1 MLETEVQD
9 IVRKEKAR
17 VSFFH
22 DDSIETIRERIS
34 AIADVHPDRLFCLVR
49 IQHPKTYYLDDPRRW
64 ESLFYRLSYRTSQIL
79 RPVFHYYQTEY
90 RSPPTNVEF
99 SGYDLEEWMTYP
111 AALQTI
117 HSPSEAFSEMYVL
130 GTDEPLSYILPFE
143 YDSSLTNQIPQSM
156 LPLIKRQSLLSSQ
169 FPDETQIKGFSFKAF
184 DDSAEQVQSV
194 YFPFLTS
201 QSPERLSPDS
211 ISLLQNITGR
221 LDALLSIDKIPE
233 PEKLTILRT
242 RYYIPFVDTDLG
254 DAVRTRFEQ
263 MFYGLTVSKDTPYI
277 GVLTSSGESMRHK
290 FFVDDEKKKEP
301 YLNMD
306 WWNTW
311 WTKSRPARS
320 RHTLVLYRGSSQ
332 NSFDRIVITS
342 SDIIVST
349 YRPEDNKDPL
359 EKLQKD
365 AHKWLES
372 LDSIMPFLKKEDTD
386 LSRWELQD
394 MNVLATYKK
403 KLDQV
408 DLRRSDCVSF
418 LYDMSDARNSI
429 FRLLRTDQSAQGFN
443 ASEVKILQLL
453 KENPL
458 ITEQDVQQSLDVPLS
473 TASRLLRAIKN
484 KEQEDPSILNK
495 SFRGL
500 PTMQFA
506 EHTILISSIHTL
518 KLTVEY
524 ANLLRFILSD
534 PSTKVLEDLCPKRVE
549 TGRTETGVPP
559 PQKVEEDEALM
570 NEYEGLFD
578 YVNEEEPV
586 KEDAPEEIQE
596 EEEEEPE
603 VFDIKRKRN
612 LGQNYFINR
621 IKKFDPQLFN
631 DAEYPTR
638 CEQKN
643 QPILLNSEDL
653 ERLSSTQYDPRNY
666 SDASRVLPLTD
677 VEHTQGIAVCPEF
690 WCVRDEIPL
699 QESDLLNEGGI
710 QKCPECKGK
719 IKESSE
725 DTSRT
730 FTVIRRDKSYLV
742 PGWTKYKSEKYGKPL
757 PCCFMKGKSDRPDIK
772 RESDLKYYILTE
784 RKRLEPLSVAF
795 LPDDIVKSLHI
806 NRLYGPDED
815 GREITEGKRVSGGL
829 WGFFRVGLGSPSKN
843 LPIFFYEKAK
853 DRPAIPRP
861 SEPKGISTVMRCSF
875 FPTWTKKSDT
885 NLESIQDYLKEHKH
899 NEKLAPFISAIDDD
913 FRSGNLT
920 QLQELEY
927 TCIFLE
933 CDVFRVNMNSKTV
946 GCMMQSPIS
955 RPKTR
960 AIVVLE
966 MDGRVDILS
975 FVERSGSVNTKTGYR
990 TGSPDLKFEANL
1002 FTTPFTT
1009 HTKTYV
1015 ELEKIRNQA
1024 CSTEIPSYAVALKV
1038 VNELKGDAIPQLIQD
1053 PYGRVQAFYI
1063 PEELILPFRPAPVPF
1078 DSPVLRSGYS
1088 DDLELPDYYV
1098 MRDKLKIAEKY
1109 SSGYKWKEDL
1119 ANIDGERTEIVLES
1133 GLRIPTQPDTDEGD
1147 DIGHGE
1153 VTQTVAETSES
1164 NLVFGGPDDELK
1176 QVYSEISY
1184 SSEVFDFLLFEL
1196 SEDMKEKE
1204 PDLKNVLKVS
1214 QPTKEDVQGLLKEWF
1229 DKTTR
1234 FVDIKSAEN
1243 FVTKVRKPC
1252 GQFSKSECSGNVC
1265 GWDSSTSQCKVQV
1278 KQSLGKEKIFNR
1290 LLTTLVT
1297 NAKLRGMVLDGRSTP
1312 FFSTILYIELPHELI
1327 LTDTDVRSLLG

>member
-34 AIADVHPDRLFCLVR
+34 EIADVHPDRLFCLVKVQR
-49 IQHPKTYYLDDPRRW
+49 PKTYYLDDRRRW
-64 ESLFYRLSYRTSQIL
+64 EWLFYRLSYRTPRIV

-99 SGYDLEEWMTYP
+99 SAYDLEEWMTYP
-111 AALQTI
+111 AALNSI
-117 HSPSEAFSEMYVL
+117 HSPEKVFSEIYVL
-130 GTDEPLSYILPFE
+130 GTEEPFSYILPFD

-156 LPLIKRQSLLSSQ
+156 LPLIKRQSLLSSL
-169 FPDETQIKGFSFKAF
+169 FPDESKIEEFRFKAF
-184 DDSAEQVQSV
+184 DPSAEQVQSV

-211 ISLLQNITGR
+211 IALLKNITDR
-221 LDALLSIDKIPE
+221 LDRLLSLEKIPE
-233 PEKLTILRT
+233 PELTILRT

-254 DAVRTRFEQ
+254 EAVRTRFEQ
-263 MFYGLTVSKDTPYI
+263 MFYGLTVSADTPYI

-290 FFVDDEKKKEP
+290 FFVEDEKKKEP
-301 YLNMD
+301 YLDID

-311 WTKSRPARS
+311 WTKSKPARS
-320 RHTLVLYRGSSQ
+320 RHTLLLYRGSSQ
-332 NSFDRIVITS
+332 HSFDRIAITS

-349 YRPEDNKDPL
+349 YRPEDNKEPL

-372 LDSIMPFLKKEDTD
+372 LDSIMPFLKKEDTE

-403 KLDQV
+403 KLEQV

-418 LYDMSDARNSI
+418 LYDMSEARSSI

-458 ITEQDVQQSLDVPLS
+458 LTDQDVQQNLDIPIN
-473 TASRLLRAIKN
+473 TASRLLRSIKN

-500 PTMQFA
+500 PTMQFG
-506 EHTILISSIHTL
+506 EHTILISSVHTL
-518 KLTVEY
+518 KLVVEY

-534 PSTKVLEDLCPKRVE
+534 PSNKDLEDLCPKRVE
-549 TGRTETGVPP
+549 TGRTETGIPP

-570 NEYEGLFD
+570 KEYEGLFD
-578 YVNEEEPV
+578 YVSEEPPG
-586 KEDAPEEIQE
+586 KEEIPEQE
-596 EEEEEPE
+596 DEIQEEEPE
-603 VFDIKRKRN
+603 VFDIKSKRN
-612 LGQNYFINR
+612 LGQKYFINR

-643 QPILLNSEDL
+643 QPILLNAEDL
-653 ERLSSTQYDPRNY
+653 ERISTTPYDPRNY
-666 SDASRVLPLTD
+666 SDSSRVLPLTD
-677 VEHTQGIAVCPEF
+677 VEHTQGIAICPEF

-699 QESDLLNEGGI
+699 QESDLLNEGGT

-719 IKESSE
+719 IKENLE
-725 DTSRT
+725 DTSRD

-757 PCCFMKGKSDRPDIK
+757 PCCFVKGKSDRPDIK

-795 LPDDIVKSLHI
+795 LPDQLVKTLHI
-806 NRLYGPDED
+806 NRLYGPDDD
-815 GREITEGKRVSGGL
+815 GLEITEGKRVSGGL
-829 WGFFRVGLGSPSKN
+829 WGFFRVGLGRPSKN
-843 LPIFFYEKAK
+843 LPIFFYEKTK
-853 DRPAIPRP
+853 DRPSIPRP
-861 SEPKGISTVMRCSF
+861 SEPKGISIVMRCSF
-875 FPTWTKKSDT
+875 FPTWTKKSDS
-885 NLESIQDYLKEHKH
+885 NLESIQDYLKEHKYS
-899 NEKLAPFISAIDDD
+899 EDLAPFISGIDDD
-913 FRSGNLT
+913 FHSGNLT

-933 CDVFRVNMNSKTV
+933 CDIFRVNMNKNTV
-946 GCMMQSPIS
+946 GCMFQSPVS
-955 RPKTR
+955 KPKST
-960 AIVVLE
+960 AIVALE
-966 MDGRVDILS
+966 LDGRVDILS
-975 FVERSGSVNTKTGYR
+975 FVTREGSVNKNTGYR
-990 TGSPDLKFEANL
+990 TGSPDMVFKANL
-1002 FTTPFTT
+1002 FHKYFTDY
-1009 HTKTYV
+1009 TKTYF

-1024 CSTEIPSYAVALKV
+1024 CATDIPSYSVALAA
-1038 VNELKGDAIPQLIQD
+1038 VNELKGEATPQLIQD

-1078 DSPVLRSGYS
+1078 DSPVLKSGYS
-1088 DDLELPDYYV
+1088 DNILLPDYYV

-1133 GLRIPTQPDTDEGD
+1133 GLRIPTQPDTDEGE
-1147 DIGHGE
+1147 DIADGE
-1153 VTQTVAETSES
+1153 VTQTIQDKNTNENVLA
-1164 NLVFGGPDDELK
+1164 FGGPDDELR
-1176 QVYSEISY
+1176 QVYSDISY
-1184 SSEVFDFLLFEL
+1184 SSEVFDFLLFAL

-1204 PDLKNVLKVS
+1204 LDLRNVLKVS
-1214 QPTKEDVQGLLKEWF
+1214 QPRKEDVRDLLQKWF
-1229 DKTTR
+1229 DNTTR
-1234 FVDIKSAEN
+1234 FADIKSADK
-1243 FVTKVRKPC
+1243 FVKKVRKPC
-1252 GQFSKSECSGNVC
+1252 GQFLKNQCSGNVC

-1278 KQSLGKEKIFNR
+1278 KQSLGEEKIFNR

-1327 LTDTDVRSLLG
+1327 LTDTDLRNLL